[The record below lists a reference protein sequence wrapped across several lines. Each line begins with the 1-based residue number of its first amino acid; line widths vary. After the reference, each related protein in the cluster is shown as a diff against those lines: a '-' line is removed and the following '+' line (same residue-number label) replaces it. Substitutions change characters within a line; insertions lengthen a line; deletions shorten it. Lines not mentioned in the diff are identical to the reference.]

1 MNIEVADTSV
11 ATMVAAAATRK
22 MVGSRAEP
30 DPVPLLNAE
39 DIKTALLRVDM
50 PLFRDL
56 ASGNKAEVVSGVR
69 PVRGDEKC
77 EVEKMSGTLARLAR
91 RGHIRPPARPNVSN
105 CGSRNYTTEVSFLSS
120 FFI

>member
-30 DPVPLLNAE
+30 DPVPLSNAE

-69 PVRGDEKC
+69 PVRVMRNAKSRGWAALSPASPVPDT
-77 EVEKMSGTLARLAR
+77 SGLR
-91 RGHIRPPARPNVSN
+91 PARTFPIV
-105 CGSRNYTTEVSFLSS
+105 GRGTMLQ
-120 FFI
+120 